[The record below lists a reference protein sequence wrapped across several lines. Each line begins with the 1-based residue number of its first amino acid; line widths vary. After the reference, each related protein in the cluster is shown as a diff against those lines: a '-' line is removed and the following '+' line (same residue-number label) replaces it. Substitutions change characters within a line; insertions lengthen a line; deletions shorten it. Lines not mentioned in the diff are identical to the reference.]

1 MCIFDLKTHLLV
13 MMLIF
18 LNNTSFYQIS
28 LMINII
34 SFALIVSF
42 QSFFQTEFCIAS
54 L

>member
-18 LNNTSFYQIS
+18 LSNTSSYQIS
-28 LMINII
+28 LTT
-34 SFALIVSF
+34 SVTSSALIASF
-42 QSFFQTEFCIAS
+42 QSFFQTEFCTAS